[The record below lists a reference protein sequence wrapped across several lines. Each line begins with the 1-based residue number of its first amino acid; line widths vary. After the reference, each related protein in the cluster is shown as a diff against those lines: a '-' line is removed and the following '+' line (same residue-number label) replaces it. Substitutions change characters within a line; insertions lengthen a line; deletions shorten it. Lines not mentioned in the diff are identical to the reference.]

1 MVVGVRQADLKV
13 LETAD
18 LLSFPTTSISEVYR
32 EWSKKEKNIQRVPV
46 LWVKIS
52 FWCQALEENGKIVTE
67 ITTLQSR
74 YAEGHLWTHITLS
87 LGLQQHKTIPGIS
100 AVYDVT
106 DPRVEKECLKK
117 TIKSGCS
124 HCDTTHRFVKS
135 CFEATS
141 WMFALLPAWCF
152 ETRCG
157 KWGMDLTVKM
167 PLMSTPWIIL
177 NSDT

>member
-1 MVVGVRQADLKV
+1 MVVGVRQAHLKV

-67 ITTLQSR
+67 KTTLQPR

-117 TIKSGCS
+117 LEKVDVATVTPPTGLSS
-124 HCDTTHRFVKS
+124 HVLKPQAE
-135 CFEATS
+135 CFHCCQLGVLKPGVASEGWIWLWRCRS
-141 WMFALLPAWCF
+141 WVHP
-152 ETRCG
+152 G
-157 KWGMDLTVKM
+157 
-167 PLMSTPWIIL
+167 
-177 NSDT
+177 